1 MTDKF
6 QSAVF
11 EKALNELNNA
21 QREAVDQIDGPVLV
35 VAGPGTGKTQ
45 IIAARIGNILTQ
57 TDTAPQNILCLTY
70 TDAGTIAMRQRL
82 MKFIGPTAYRVNI
95 YTFHAFCNEVIQSNL
110 DYFGKRILE
119 PISDLENIS
128 LLQSI
133 IDELPPTN
141 IIRRLKGDIYFEVK
155 RLNSLFRMM
164 KEEDWSTEKS

>member
-6 QSAVF
+6 QSAAF

-95 YTFHAFCNEVIQSNL
+95 YTFHAFCNEVIQS
-110 DYFGKRILE
+110 ILITLE
-119 PISDLENIS
+119 KEFWNQFLNWKTFLFFNPSLMNYRQPISS
-128 LLQSI
+128 
-133 IDELPPTN
+133 
-141 IIRRLKGDIYFEVK
+141 
-155 RLNSLFRMM
+155 
-164 KEEDWSTEKS
+164 ED